1 MQQLT
6 MKTLVCQ
13 AALLG
18 ATLCATAATLAQEV
32 RVAPARID
40 GNASQAMMLGIAKA
54 GNRMVAVGEHGYVL
68 LDDGDGK
75 KPRQAKKVPVDFTL
89 TAVSFVDKRNGW
101 AVGHGS
107 SVIHTTD
114 AGDTWSLQHID
125 VKVDQPLFTVYF
137 RDAQVGWAAGLW
149 SLLLSTRDGGKTWT
163 QVMLPPP
170 PERKRADLNLLNI
183 FPGGDNTLYVAAERG
198 TVLRSKDDGASWQY
212 MKTGSNASLWAGV
225 MTPANTL
232 VVGGL
237 RGKMFRSTDDGE
249 TWQTVSSQGVGSITD
264 IVSDGKLLLATSLD
278 GQLIRSHDDGQIWN
292 VAYTDRAPLTS
303 VAVRDD
309 QSYVL
314 YSKQGLVAIPEK
326 TR

>member
-1 MQQLT
+1 MQPLT

-18 ATLCATAATLAQEV
+18 ATLCTTAVTLAQEV

-40 GNASQAMMLGIAKA
+40 SNASQAMMLDIANV
-54 GNRMVAVGEHGYVL
+54 GNRTVAVGEHGYVL
-68 LDDGDGK
+68 LADGDGK

-89 TAVSFVDKRNGW
+89 TAVSFVDERNGW

-114 AGDTWSLQHID
+114 GGDTWSLQHID
-125 VKVDQPLFTVYF
+125 SKVDQPLFTVYF

-149 SLLLSTRDGGKTWT
+149 SLLLSTRDGGKTWM
-163 QVMLPPP
+163 QVTLPLP

-183 FPGGDNTLYVAAERG
+183 FPGNDNALYIAAEQG
-198 TVLRSKDDGASWQY
+198 TVLCSNDDGASWQY

-225 MTPANTL
+225 TTPTKTL

-237 RGKMFRSTDDGE
+237 RGKMFRSTDNGG
-249 TWQTVSSQGVGSITD
+249 TWQAASSQGEGSITH
-264 IVSDGKLLLATSLD
+264 IVSDGKSLWATSLD
-278 GQLIRSHDDGQIWN
+278 GRLIRSKDDGQTWS
-292 VAYTDRAPLTS
+292 VAYTDRSPLTA

-314 YSKQGLVAIPEK
+314 YSKQGLVALP
-326 TR
+326 